1 MENQLETLVVRGRE
15 LNRGLVAKVLA
26 LFLKIDGDT
35 CSIIP
40 GERWEKLNNE
50 SKIIMF
56 FLARKAM
63 KALDLAIENE
73 GATPTEIETE
83 LGIKGGSVR
92 PVVRKLL
99 DQRIVARTSEGRY
112 FVPNYSIEKI
122 RVLADMWMK
131 ED

>member
-1 MENQLETLVVRGRE
+1 MDPLEDLVVSGKE
-15 LNRGLVAKVLA
+15 LNRELVGKILKS
-26 LFLKIDGDT
+26 FLKIDRDS

-40 GERWEKLNNE
+40 GERWIKLNNE
-50 SKIIMF
+50 SKIMLF

-73 GATPTEIETE
+73 GATPAEIETE

-99 DQRIVARTSEGRY
+99 EQRIIARTGEGRY

-122 RVLADMWMK
+122 KALADTWL
-131 ED
+131 